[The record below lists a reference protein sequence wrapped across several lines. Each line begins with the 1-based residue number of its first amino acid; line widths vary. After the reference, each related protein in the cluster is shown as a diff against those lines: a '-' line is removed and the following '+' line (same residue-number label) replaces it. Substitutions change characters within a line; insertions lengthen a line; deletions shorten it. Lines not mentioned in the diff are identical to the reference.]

1 MNYKTLLIFI
11 FALMPLISS
20 HAGNRAITIQL
31 GTQNLRVE
39 IADTPEKT
47 QRGLMFRRHLPA
59 HKGMLFVFPTDE
71 IRGFWMKNTYVPLSV
86 AYIDYEG
93 VIREIYDL
101 QPHDLQ
107 AVTSRFPF
115 RYALEVK
122 QGLFKKLGVKIGD
135 KIDLSPLFS

>member
-11 FALMPLISS
+11 SALIPLISS

-31 GTQNLRVE
+31 KGQDLRVE
-39 IADTPEKT
+39 IADTPAKT
-47 QRGLMFRRHLPA
+47 QRGLMFRRHLPV

-71 IRGFWMKNTYVPLSV
+71 IRGFWMKNTYIPLSV
-86 AYIDYEG
+86 AYIDYKG

-101 QPHDLQ
+101 QPHDLRS
-107 AVTSRFPF
+107 VTSRFPF

-122 QGLFKKLGVKIGD
+122 QGLFKKLGVKVGD
-135 KIDLSPLFS
+135 KLDLSIN

>member
-1 MNYKTLLIFI
+1 MNYKLVLLLILI
-11 FALMPLISS
+11 PLFSL
-20 HAGNRAITIQL
+20 HAGNRAITIQM
-31 GTQNLRVE
+31 GGQNLRVE

-47 QRGLMFRRHLPA
+47 QKGLMFRRYLPA
-59 HKGMLFVFPTDE
+59 NKGMLFVFPTDE
-71 IRGFWMKNTYVPLSV
+71 IRGFWMKNTYIPLSV

-101 QPHDLQ
+101 HPHDLQ

-122 QGLFKKLGVKIGD
+122 QGLFKKLGVKVGD
-135 KIDLSPLFS
+135 KIDLSPLNIIS